1 MIFTVIYI
9 IEYRLQY
16 RLHNGKFKLYE
27 NFSNDGSVT
36 LNVSVNSSSAHP
48 PGVLAISGKKM
59 VSPPEGKRTVLMPT
73 PGQNW
78 VYIPTPGRA
87 ERHLVGG

>member
-1 MIFTVIYI
+1 M
-9 IEYRLQY
+9 
-16 RLHNGKFKLYE
+16 GKFKLYE

-59 VSPPEGKRTVLMPT
+59 VSPPEGKKNYCANAHPWAKLGLHPH
-73 PGQNW
+73 PGQ
-78 VYIPTPGRA
+78 
-87 ERHLVGG
+87 